1 MTIEITEALA
11 FAGQQTSGVLITSR
25 ANGRPQVSNIVFG
38 LVDGTIKIS
47 ITADRAKYRNIVRNP
62 AVTLHVTKP
71 DFSAYVVID
80 GAASVAPVVTDPGD
94 ATADELVA
102 LYRSIAGE
110 HPDWDAYRSAMI
122 ADRRTVVTITPEYA
136 YGMPNR
142 TGW

>member
-1 MTIEITEALA
+1 MTIEIAEALA
-11 FAGQQTSGVLITSR
+11 FADQQRNGVLITSR
-25 ANGRPQVSNIVFG
+25 ANGRPQVSNIVYG
-38 LVDGTIKIS
+38 LAGGTVKVS

-80 GAASVAPVVTDPGD
+80 GTASLAPVVADPAD

-110 HPDWDAYRSAMI
+110 HPDWDAYRAAMI
-122 ADRRTVVTITPEYA
+122 ADGRTVLTITPTYA